1 MKNTEFMI
9 MRNRLGVQ
17 EIEEQRS
24 FEKRGEAGDAAC
36 AKVLASNRPGP
47 FKVQREVGRW
57 HMMDTYSRGLRSR
70 K

>member
-1 MKNTEFMI
+1 MESVSSMKNTEFMI

-24 FEKRGEAGDAAC
+24 F